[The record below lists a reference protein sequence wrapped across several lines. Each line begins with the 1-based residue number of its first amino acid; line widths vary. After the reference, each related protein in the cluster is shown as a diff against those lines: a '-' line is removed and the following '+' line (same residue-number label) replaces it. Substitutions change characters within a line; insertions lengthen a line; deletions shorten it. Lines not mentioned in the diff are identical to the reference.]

1 MSSTR
6 WSNIKSPTK
15 PNPVLFVGDAL
26 YGAIAAVR
34 ALSVAGYVPYLAVD
48 TPGGYASRSRA
59 VAGTVQVPDPA
70 SNSEGFV
77 RELATVAARLSVS
90 AVLPGGELYLLALAD
105 READFEGIAL
115 GTPPRASI
123 EWATDKVLLAE
134 FAATAGLQT
143 PPTAKIVQGDSAA
156 ASTFG
161 FPVVVKP
168 RQSWIQNP
176 NGTLSRYSAYDAY
189 DAAQVAAL
197 LEALPGK
204 EGLVQPNIPGQ
215 LCAVAGVSWKGDLVC
230 ALHQA
235 SIRIWP
241 LRAGVSSYAETI
253 PPNAEL
259 EEAVGRLLQAIG
271 WSGLF
276 QAQFIRNPSGEYYLI
291 DLNPRVY
298 GSLALA
304 GAAGLNLPG
313 IWADLLLGRQ
323 PAVGS
328 YRVGVRYR
336 HEEYDARVLVQMM
349 REGDGWRALRGLVP
363 RRNTTH
369 AIFSLH
375 DPMPSLVSLTRLAK
389 RLQR

>member
-34 ALSVAGYVPYLAVD
+34 ALSIAGYVPYLAVD

-134 FAATAGLQT
+134 FAATAGLRT

-176 NGTLSRYSAYDAY
+176 NGTLSRYSAYDVY
-189 DAAQVAAL
+189 DAAQVAAV

-323 PAVGS
+323 PAVGR